1 MRFICHSDIMKL
13 VKSIVF
19 IALLVVVWYWLY
31 LYFSPKTPDN
41 SLIAQVQTWAMVD
54 SGSVNVEDIDRTFIL
69 NSWQRIWWH
78 WRKVGWEHFWLVD
91 AISWSILTSWSEVIG
106 GWIDIDLRTIQVE
119 WLTWTL
125 NDQLI
130 VHLKESF
137 FQVQDYPIASLQ
149 IVWTTWFVQSEENS
163 TWFDASSTQTWMIVN
178 LTMHWVTN
186 QIIVPLIIDFTWQNL
201 VLDSVFYVDRTQWWI
216 VEAEWVVDKYFW
228 ISGKLMFS
236 LE

>member
-130 VHLKESF
+130 VH
-137 FQVQDYPIASLQ
+137 
-149 IVWTTWFVQSEENS
+149 
-163 TWFDASSTQTWMIVN
+163 
-178 LTMHWVTN
+178 
-186 QIIVPLIIDFTWQNL
+186 
-201 VLDSVFYVDRTQWWI
+201 
-216 VEAEWVVDKYFW
+216 
-228 ISGKLMFS
+228 
-236 LE
+236 